1 MKSPLW
7 KRLSMHLPFV
17 GAYIRR
23 VAEYER
29 FVRHGHFYSPCI
41 SLDELRA
48 REMELFA
55 PGRRELPG
63 IDLREAEQLALLVEL
78 GGLARGHEPPA
89 TRMPGRRYCSSNDYY
104 GLLDGLV
111 LMAMLQ
117 RERPRRIVEVGS
129 GYSSALMLDMRPE
142 PLDARTRFTF
152 IEPYPERLHALLSAD
167 DRASVR
173 IIERSVQHADPA
185 VFNEMEAGDFLLI
198 DSSHVSRIGSDV
210 NYLFFEV
217 VPRLPA
223 GVLIHVHDVFYPFEY
238 PRDWAMAGRYWNE
251 AYLLRA
257 LLVGNAG
264 LRVELFTHMLQVL
277 HPAALAAAFPGT
289 ERERGGAIYL
299 RRT

>member
-1 MKSPLW
+1 MKNPLW
-7 KRLSMHLPFV
+7 KRLSMYLP
-17 GAYIRR
+17 GIGGYIRR

-41 SLDELRA
+41 SLDELRTRDA
-48 REMELFA
+48 ELFA
-55 PGRRELPG
+55 PGRRDIPG
-63 IDLREAEQLALLVEL
+63 IDMREAEQLALIAEL
-78 GGLARGHEPPA
+78 GGLVRGHEPPVMQ
-89 TRMPGRRYCSSNDYY
+89 TPGRRYYSANDYY
-104 GLLDGLV
+104 TRLDGLV
-111 LMAMLQ
+111 LMAMLR

-129 GYSSALMLDMRPE
+129 GFSSALMLDMRPE
-142 PLDARTRFTF
+142 LLDAQTRFTF
-152 IEPYPERLHALLSAD
+152 IEPNPGRLNTLLSSD
-167 DRASVR
+167 DRAGVR
-173 IIERSVQHADPA
+173 IIETSVQHADPA
-185 VFNEMEAGDFLLI
+185 VFSELQAGDFLLV

-257 LLVGNAG
+257 LLMGNPG
-264 LRVELFTHMLQVL
+264 LRIELFTHMLEVL

-299 RRT
+299 QRV